1 MSTRRVVRTSRAP
14 TGRPIRERRTVGI
27 FVVALL
33 LAAAGTACSS
43 SGAHG
48 STSSTSADGAGN
60 SAPSTVADTAAGTLL
75 DAVCAGSATVSDAGS
90 VTAPALTEASGI
102 AASRRNPGVWWV
114 HNDSGDSARFFA
126 ISDSAELLATVDVE
140 GAVATDWEDIAV
152 GPPTSDAGGE
162 TLYLADIGDNG
173 RNRPNITVYRVA
185 EPAIDLAA
193 TTAATDHVTAE
204 ALTFTYPDGAHDAE
218 ALLVDPRSGDLVIVT
233 KDWTLTGHS
242 DVFRAPAG
250 LAAGSTTVLEHVA
263 TLDLPI
269 GTLVTAADVSPD
281 GAVVAL
287 RSYAAVSLYARPEGQ
302 DVWAAFTQSPC
313 AGPPPIEKQGEAIG
327 FAADGSAY
335 ATISEGENPTL
346 HLTHLRS

>member
-204 ALTFTYPDGAHDAE
+204 AL
-218 ALLVDPRSGDLVIVT
+218 LVDPRSGDLVIVT